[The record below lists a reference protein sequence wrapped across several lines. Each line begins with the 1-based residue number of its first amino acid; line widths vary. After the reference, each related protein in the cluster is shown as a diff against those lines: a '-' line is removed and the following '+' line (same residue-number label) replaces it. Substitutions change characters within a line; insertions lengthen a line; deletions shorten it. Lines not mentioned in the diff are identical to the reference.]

1 MHNQMNNQ
9 KINAAEQYKTSQL
22 TSQPNSSHILRIGIM
37 VSSFVLLMGLF
48 ISYANADENL
58 YEKNYKAQ
66 NIYNLASMQANPDT
80 KMYVSNHKDEDNIS
94 MLENGYDMMGSSGFD
109 AGNIP
114 ADLALQHAKSIKADV
129 VLVYTKYG
137 ASKGADSKMQMI
149 KEAVKSGKELTEKD
163 MADDS
168 TLYKYYASY
177 WAKMPAPSLGVH
189 IIKLVPKSDTTD
201 STDNIA
207 GKGLR
212 VLAVIKG
219 SPASA
224 AGLARGD
231 QLIAINDIP
240 LEKPEDLTGFV
251 SKNHGKSINIRYI
264 RENQELT
271 TQTKLN

>member
-1 MHNQMNNQ
+1 MNNQ
-9 KINAAEQYKTSQL
+9 KINTAQQDKTSQL
-22 TSQPNSSHILRIGIM
+22 TSKLYSHHILRIWIILG
-37 VSSFVLLMGLF
+37 SFVLLMGLF

-58 YEKNYKAQ
+58 YAKNYKAQ

-94 MLENGYDMMGSSGFD
+94 MLENGYDMMGTSGFD
-109 AGNIP
+109 AGNVP
-114 ADLALQHAKSIKADV
+114 ADLALQHGKSIKADV

-149 KEAVKSGKELTEKD
+149 KEAIKNGKELTEKD
-163 MADDS
+163 VTEDA

-177 WAKMPAPSLGVH
+177 WAKMPTPSLGVH
-189 IIKLVPKSDTTD
+189 IIKLVPKSDSVD
-201 STDNIA
+201 STDNNA

-212 VLAVIKG
+212 ILAVIKD
-219 SPASA
+219 SPAYT
-224 AGLARGD
+224 AGLLRGD
-231 QLIAINDIP
+231 QLIAINDVPI
-240 LEKPEDLTGFV
+240 EKPDDLTGII

-271 TQTKLN
+271 TNTKLN